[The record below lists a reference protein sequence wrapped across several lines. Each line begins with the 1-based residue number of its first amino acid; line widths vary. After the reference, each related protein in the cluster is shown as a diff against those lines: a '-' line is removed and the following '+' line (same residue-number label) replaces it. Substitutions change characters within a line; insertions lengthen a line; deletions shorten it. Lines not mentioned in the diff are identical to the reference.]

1 MQNNKEDSR
10 IKVSF
15 PHMGTIYLVASSLIK
30 SLGGKVIVPPFTSK
44 KTLSLGTKHSPEAIC
59 LPYKLLLG
67 NYIEAIESG
76 AEAIIMISSPG
87 ICRLGEY
94 SKSIRNALEDLG
106 YHIKYIDLDLYKG
119 KFVEMFKCLVDI
131 TGNSN
136 FIEIIKAL
144 HLAISKIFVLD
155 NLDSSLSFYRA
166 RETSPGFAEKTYLKS
181 LRWIDEASSKKEL
194 KEAHIEAIREL
205 KKTPVDENKEVLKV
219 DLTGEIFMV
228 LDAFSNQ
235 NLERE
240 LGRLGVETR
249 RSMTLG
255 GWIKGSIIP
264 KTFRKE
270 ETHIERAYK
279 FAKPYLLRD
288 IGGDAIES
296 VSDVAYAT
304 EMGADGII
312 HISPFTCMPE
322 IISQNIFPTMRQDG
336 VIPILALVMDE
347 QTGRAGYITRLEAF
361 VDLMRRR
368 KHQNK
373 KLINA

>member
-1 MQNNKEDSR
+1 MTKKEN
-10 IKVSF
+10 IKVKVSF
-15 PHMGTIYLVASSLIK
+15 PHMGTIYVVAASLIR
-30 SLGGKVIVPPFTSK
+30 SLGGEVIIPPFTSK
-44 KTLSLGTKHSPEAIC
+44 KTLSIGTKYSPEAIC
-59 LPYKLLLG
+59 LPYKLVLG
-67 NYIEAIESG
+67 NYIEAAESG
-76 AEAIIMISSPG
+76 AEAVIMISSPG

-94 SKSIRNALEDLG
+94 SKSIRNALDDLG
-106 YHIKYIDLDLYKG
+106 YPLKYIDLDLYKG
-119 KFVEMFKCLVDI
+119 KFTEMFNCLVDI
-131 TGNSN
+131 TGNKN
-136 FIEIIKAL
+136 VFKIVGGL
-144 HLAISKIFVLD
+144 RLAISKIFVLD
-155 NLDSSLSFYRA
+155 NLDSTLSFYRA
-166 RETSPGFAEKTYLKS
+166 REYNTGQAENAYKKGIK
-181 LRWIDEASSKKEL
+181 WIDQASNRKEL
-194 KEAHIEAIREL
+194 KEAHIEAVNEI
-205 KKTPVDENKEVLKV
+205 KKTSIDETREVLNV

-240 LGRLGVETR
+240 LGKLGVQTR

-255 GWIKGSIIP
+255 GWIKSAIIP
-264 KTFRKE
+264 KAFRKE

-304 EMGADGII
+304 HTGADGII

-322 IISQNIFPTMRQDG
+322 IMSQNIFPAMRQDG
-336 VIPILALVMDE
+336 AIPILALVLDE

-368 KHQNK
+368 KRQSEMSM
-373 KLINA
+373 A

>member
-1 MQNNKEDSR
+1 
-10 IKVSF
+10 
-15 PHMGTIYLVASSLIK
+15 MGTIYIVVSSLIR
-30 SLGGKVIVPPFTSK
+30 SLGGEVIIPPYTSQ
-44 KTLSLGTKHSPEAIC
+44 KTLSIGTKYSPEAIC

-94 SKSIRNALEDLG
+94 SKTIRNALEDLD

-119 KFVEMFKCLVDI
+119 KFMEMFNCLKSI

-136 FIEIIKAL
+136 VFEIIRAL
-144 HLAISKIFVLD
+144 NVAINKIFVLD
-155 NLDSSLSFYRA
+155 NIENELSYYRA
-166 RETSPGFAEKTYLKS
+166 REINHGSAEKAYFKGIK
-181 LRWIDEASSKKEL
+181 WVNEAFTKKEL
-194 KEAHIEAIREL
+194 KEAHIEAVSEI
-205 KKTPVDENKEVLKV
+205 KKTDIDKDREILNV

-228 LDAFSNQ
+228 LDSFSNQ

-240 LGRLGVETR
+240 LGRLGVQTR
-249 RSMTLG
+249 RSLTLG
-255 GWIKGSIIP
+255 GWIKSAIIP
-264 KTFRKE
+264 KFLRKD

-304 EMGADGII
+304 EAGADGII
-312 HISPFTCMPE
+312 HLSPFTCMPE
-322 IISQNIFPTMRQDG
+322 IMSQNIFPSMREKG
-336 VIPILALVMDE
+336 VIPVLALVMDE

-361 VDLMRRR
+361 VDLIRRR
-368 KHQNK
+368 KK
-373 KLINA
+373 RSLVFG